1 MSSNPKKTHPQKPKW
16 SLVRSTAAAATTT
29 TTTTTSTISE
39 TSASAVPDVITSHS
53 PLPLTFPP
61 CGSLQVQASSSSS
74 TSSSSSS
81 FVAAVSSLVVP
92 TDAAIADFATR
103 KRDNSPHLRCETMM
117 AAQDKVNA
125 PHIIE
130 EDISVQD
137 FVKRVFDKLLAPS
150 DHPQRSAVCE
160 KLVKDMYFTVGALRS
175 AKRETTH
182 WKTYAEKHFP
192 DGFTEIATQLLY
204 PSSYQ
209 LLGISSNISLWESIL
224 REDGRGRVEWFR
236 CLNYV
241 FDKLL
246 AAAVAR
252 TTMMTTTT
260 T

>member
-1 MSSNPKKTHPQKPKW
+1 LKTQPQKPKW
-16 SLVRSTAAAATTT
+16 SLRSTAAAATTT
-29 TTTTTSTISE
+29 TTTISSTISE

>member
-1 MSSNPKKTHPQKPKW
+1 MQSQKPI
-16 SLVRSTAAAATTT
+16 LIRSTAAAATTT
-29 TTTTTSTISE
+29 TTSTISK
-39 TSASAVPDVITSHS
+39 TSARAVPDVITSHS

-61 CGSLQVQASSSSS
+61 SGSLQVQASSSSS

-92 TDAAIADFATR
+92 IDAAIADFATH
-103 KRDNSPHLRCETMM
+103 KRDNPPHLPRETMM

-137 FVKRVFDKLLAPS
+137 FVKNVFDKLKVPAS
-150 DHPQRSAVCE
+150 QHQQRNKVRKTLE
-160 KLVKDMYFTVGALRS
+160 KDMYFTVGALRN
-175 AKRETTH
+175 ANRDEAQWVAYANKRG
-182 WKTYAEKHFP
+182 FS
-192 DGFTEIATQLLY
+192 DGFTKIAAQLLY

>member
-1 MSSNPKKTHPQKPKW
+1 MSSNPKQMQSQKPI
-16 SLVRSTAAAATTT
+16 LIRSTAAAATTT
-29 TTTTTSTISE
+29 TTSTISK
-39 TSASAVPDVITSHS
+39 TSARAVPDVITSHS

-92 TDAAIADFATR
+92 IDAAIADFATR

>member
-1 MSSNPKKTHPQKPKW
+1 MQSQKPI
-16 SLVRSTAAAATTT
+16 LIRSTAAAATTT
-29 TTTTTSTISE
+29 TTSTISK
-39 TSASAVPDVITSHS
+39 TSARAVPDVITSHS